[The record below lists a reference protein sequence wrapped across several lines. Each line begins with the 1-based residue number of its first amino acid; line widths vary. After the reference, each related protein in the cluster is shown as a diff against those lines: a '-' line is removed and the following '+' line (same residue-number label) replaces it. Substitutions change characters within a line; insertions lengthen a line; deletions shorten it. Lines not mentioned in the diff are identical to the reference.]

1 MKSTKRSAN
10 QAAVTLGIKR
20 FPGLPSASWGKPKK
34 QIQAGRATLVTE
46 STDKVVWSQRK
57 TTFRAADL
65 LTGVYVVSTRH
76 FVGPVKDSDSAL
88 DPGAVAM
95 NWTDERVE
103 LLKKLWADGLSASQ
117 IAAQLG
123 GVSRNAV
130 IGKVHRLKLS
140 SRGRA
145 TASPAR
151 QKKTQQASSSVKS
164 ASRAATVSRSMTTS
178 IGATAL
184 QAQFDAEPVARQMLR
199 PVENVVVPISRRLQ
213 LIQLNERTCKW
224 PNGDPLSEDFH
235 FCGNDS
241 AETGPYCNYHSR
253 IAFQPASERRRSR

>member
-1 MKSTKRSAN
+1 M
-10 QAAVTLGIKR
+10 
-20 FPGLPSASWGKPKK
+20 
-34 QIQAGRATLVTE
+34 
-46 STDKVVWSQRK
+46 
-57 TTFRAADL
+57 
-65 LTGVYVVSTRH
+65 
-76 FVGPVKDSDSAL
+76 DSDSPHA
-88 DPGAVAM
+88 DQEHEVM

-103 LLKKLWADGLSASQ
+103 TLRKLWAEGLSASQ

-145 TASPAR
+145 TAAPTR
-151 QKKTQQASSSVKS
+151 QKKATQAGGAKSV
-164 ASRAATVSRSMTTS
+164 SRAATVTRSVTAS

-184 QAQFDAEPVARQMLR
+184 QQQFDAEPVARQYLR
-199 PVENVVVPISRRLQ
+199 PVEDVVVPISRRLQ
-213 LIQLNERTCKW
+213 LVQLSERTCKW

-241 AETGPYCNYHSR
+241 AETGPYCTYHAR

>member
-1 MKSTKRSAN
+1 
-10 QAAVTLGIKR
+10 
-20 FPGLPSASWGKPKK
+20 
-34 QIQAGRATLVTE
+34 
-46 STDKVVWSQRK
+46 
-57 TTFRAADL
+57 
-65 LTGVYVVSTRH
+65 
-76 FVGPVKDSDSAL
+76 
-88 DPGAVAM
+88 M

-103 LLKKLWADGLSASQ
+103 QLKKLWADGLSASQ

-151 QKKTQQASSSVKS
+151 QKKTHQASTSVKT
-164 ASRAATVSRSMTTS
+164 ASRAATISRSMTTS

>member
-1 MKSTKRSAN
+1 
-10 QAAVTLGIKR
+10 
-20 FPGLPSASWGKPKK
+20 
-34 QIQAGRATLVTE
+34 
-46 STDKVVWSQRK
+46 
-57 TTFRAADL
+57 
-65 LTGVYVVSTRH
+65 
-76 FVGPVKDSDSAL
+76 
-88 DPGAVAM
+88 M

-103 LLKKLWADGLSASQ
+103 LLRKLWSEGLSASQ

-145 TASPAR
+145 TPAPR
-151 QKKTQQASSSVKS
+151 SQKKMAHGGGAPKSVPR
-164 ASRAATVSRSMTTS
+164 APSRTVVTS

-184 QAQFDAEPVARQMLR
+184 KVEFEAEQQLHHVVR
-199 PVENVVVPISRRLQ
+199 PVENVVVPISRRLR
-213 LIQLNERTCKW
+213 LIELTEHTCKW
-224 PNGDPLSEDFH
+224 PNGDPLAEDFS

-241 AETGPYCNYHSR
+241 LETGPYCTYHSR